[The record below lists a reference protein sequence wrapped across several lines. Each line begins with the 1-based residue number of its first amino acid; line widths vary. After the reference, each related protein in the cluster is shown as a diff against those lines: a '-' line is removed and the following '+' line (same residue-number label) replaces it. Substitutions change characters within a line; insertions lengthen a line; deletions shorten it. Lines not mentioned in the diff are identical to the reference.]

1 MSAKA
6 HLVEEFSFTGEE
18 VGASGG
24 QALAKV
30 QSLIDTAPI
39 GRLFDAIATLSEL
52 SVATAQQLEMASAAL
67 ARNDL
72 RAAAAA
78 AAQARLISAGLK
90 STDQA
95 TPFYLRRKM

>member
-1 MSAKA
+1 MSAQA
-6 HLVEEFSFTGEE
+6 HPVEEFTFEGEE
-18 VGASGG
+18 VGAAGG

-52 SVATAQQLEMASAAL
+52 SMATAQQLEVASAAL

-72 RAAAAA
+72 KAAAVA
-78 AAQARLISAGLK
+78 AAQARLISAGLRP
-90 STDQA
+90 TDEA
-95 TPFYLRRKM
+95 PPFYLRRKI